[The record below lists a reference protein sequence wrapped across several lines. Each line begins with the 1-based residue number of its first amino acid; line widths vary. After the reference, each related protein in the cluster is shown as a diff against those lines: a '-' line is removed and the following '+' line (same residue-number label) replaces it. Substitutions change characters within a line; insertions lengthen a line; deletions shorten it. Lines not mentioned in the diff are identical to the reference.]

1 MSNQPIEPGPHQV
14 SLEAVSV
21 GQPLVLGLEGL
32 QAPAALSGFIARK
45 DGGSGSSSHPSGKTR
60 LWLLSDMIDVLPG

>member
-32 QAPAALSGFIARK
+32 QAPAALSGSIARK
-45 DGGSGSSSHPSGKTR
+45 DGDREVVAIPPVR
-60 LWLLSDMIDVLPG
+60 LAYAAGGYDRCSPG